1 MPGFD
6 SLDNN
11 NCYVS
16 EGVVV
21 VNSQNNPN
29 HKPLTAAQKG
39 DRLLNQKADNRR
51 AAEAAHRRYL
61 ASRARIKA
69 DIARINAA
77 VDTQRAIEKEET
89 ERKHAEA
96 LAAIEARRTA
106 VATREQLIESGALAP
121 QHLEAADP
129 ARLRV
134 AGLSIDDNKPL
145 TRAQEELLDR
155 QDREALDEHLRAVA
169 NEQATRARFLQ

>member
-1 MPGFD
+1 M
-6 SLDNN
+6 
-11 NCYVS
+11 
-16 EGVVV
+16 
-21 VNSQNNPN
+21 NSQNNPN

-69 DIARINAA
+69 DIARIHAEY
-77 VDTQRAIEKEET
+77 DMKCELEREET

-96 LAAIEARRTA
+96 LAAIEERRNA
-106 VATREQLIESGALAP
+106 SVTREQLLESGAIDSRA
-121 QHLEAADP
+121 HSDEDK
-129 ARLRV
+129 LRV